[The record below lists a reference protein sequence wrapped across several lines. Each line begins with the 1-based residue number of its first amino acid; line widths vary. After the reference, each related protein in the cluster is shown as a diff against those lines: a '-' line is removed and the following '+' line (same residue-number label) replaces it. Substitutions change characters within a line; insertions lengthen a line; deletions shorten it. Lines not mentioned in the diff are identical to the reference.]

1 MPGPLDRILAGADG
15 AVGAHIAEL
24 VRTTLMAPD
33 DVAVTGQQLTCRC
46 RAPTS

>member
-1 MPGPLDRILAGADG
+1 
-15 AVGAHIAEL
+15 VGAHIAEL

-46 RAPTS
+46 RVPASCDGRCRTTR